1 MTPEQFAAKWSKV
14 SLSERASYQQH
25 YLDLCELAGH
35 PKPAEADP
43 AGEWFCFE
51 RGAEKHGGG
60 DGWAD
65 VWKRGFHAF
74 EYKGRHASLA
84 KAYDQLL
91 RYRASLENPPLLV
104 VCDTDTLEIH
114 TNFTGTAE
122 AVHRI
127 TTADIGQPRNLEIL
141 RALFHAPDKLRPGR
155 TSEAITREAA
165 SALAALAG
173 RLRTRGQDPEAS
185 ARFLDR
191 IVFCLFA
198 EDVGLLP
205 DGVFSE
211 LVANT
216 KDDPARFARYTAELF
231 RAMSAGGEFQYKT
244 ITHFN
249 GGLFADPVVPD
260 LAADE
265 IAAIRDASKLDWGAV
280 DPSIF
285 GTLFQR
291 GLDPSTRAALGAEY
305 TGRRDIEDLIEP
317 VLLAPLRREW
327 EEIRA
332 TITNLLR
339 TGQKRPKPGA
349 KPPAGPA
356 LKKALAEAARLKDAF
371 LQRLARIH
379 VTDFACGSGNFLY
392 VALQKLKDLEKEVIL
407 FAGDEGVRTDFFP
420 VIGPWQFHGLEINP
434 YAFELAQLTLWI
446 GYLQW
451 HRGNGYHLESR
462 PLLKKLDNFRLMDAL
477 LDRSDPAAPKEAAWP
492 DFRPDQEV
500 VIVGNPP
507 FLGGKM
513 LRRELGDAYV
523 DDLLAVFAGRV
534 PAEADLCCY
543 WFEKARALV
552 AEGKVSRVGLLAT
565 QAIRGGANREI
576 LKRIKDSAHI
586 FFAIS
591 DRDWILDGANVHISM
606 VGFEKERSA
615 GILPA
620 KDRSAGSLSA
630 RVRIPPASST
640 NAGKMPALLSSSPTL
655 PSSLRY
661 FDPLADIEIYNHK
674 LPHWEQSDCPCFVTW
689 RLADALPKEKIESWQ
704 RERDAWLAHH
714 PKPWSDETAQ
724 EYHRAFSSRLDEWLD
739 AGHGSCVLRRPD
751 IREIVAKAFTHF
763 DGQRYDLISYVIMPN
778 HVHVLFRPR
787 PSQHLVI
794 ILHSWKSYTA
804 KVIQKHLGGSGA
816 LWQPEYWDRLVRG
829 DAHLHTC
836 LAYIRDNPAKAKL
849 RKDEFTFWESSER
862 EKERSAGVAK
872 ERSAGV
878 PPALTDN
885 AGKMPALLSCTLDG
899 RPVAEISASLTEGA
913 DTREATGRPENL
925 GISFMGITPAG
936 PFDLPFESVA
946 PWLAEPNPHG
956 LPNSDVLRPYLNGKD
971 INQRAR
977 GQWTV
982 DFTGRDQAAA
992 ALYEKP
998 FQDLQAR
1005 VFALRS
1011 QNTRQTNKA
1020 WWEFERPRHEMRKAL
1035 QTLPRYIATCMV
1047 AKHRIFV
1054 WLPAETLPANVV
1066 IIFARIDDFFFGVLH
1081 SRFHE
1086 IWSLAQ
1092 GTQLREKESGFRYT
1106 PTTCFETFP
1115 FPWDHRVPVE
1125 KLTPAQRA
1133 HHAAISEAAR
1143 QLDELRTRWLNPPE
1157 WTREEVFEFPAT
1169 PGGPW
1174 DRFLVSGTS
1183 VARYPR
1189 IVPRDAECARQ
1200 LAQRTL
1206 TKLYN
1211 ARPAWLTDAHAKL
1224 DRAVSAAYGFAPD
1237 LPPPE
1242 ILSALLAR

>member
-14 SLSERASYQQH
+14 SLSERSAYQQH
-25 YLDLCELAGH
+25 FLDLCELAGH

-43 AGEWFCFE
+43 TGEWFCFE

-104 VCDTDTLEIH
+104 VCDTDVIEIH

-122 AVHRI
+122 AVYRI
-127 TTADIGQPRNLEIL
+127 TAADIGQPRSLEIL
-141 RALFHAPDKLRPGR
+141 HALFHAPDKLRPGR
-155 TSEAITREAA
+155 TSEAITQEAA
-165 SALAALAG
+165 SALAGLAG
-173 RLRTRGQDPEAS
+173 RLRARHHDPEAA

-191 IVFCLFA
+191 VVFCLFA

-216 KDDPARFARYTAELF
+216 RNDPARFARYTAELF
-231 RAMSAGGEFQYKT
+231 RAMASGGEFQYKA
-244 ITHFN
+244 IAHFN

-260 LAADE
+260 LTADE
-265 IAAIRDASKLDWGAV
+265 ITAIHEASKLDWGAV

-305 TGRRDIEDLIEP
+305 TGRRDIEDLIDP

-327 EEIRA
+327 EGIRT
-332 TITNLLR
+332 TITNLVR
-339 TGQKRPKPGA
+339 TGQKKPKPGA
-349 KPPAGPA
+349 KAPAGPA
-356 LKKALAEAARLKDAF
+356 LKKALAEAGRIKDAF
-371 LQRLARIH
+371 LQRLARVH
-379 VTDFACGSGNFLY
+379 VLDPACGSGNFLY

-407 FAGDEGVRTDFFP
+407 FGGEDGVPTEFFP
-420 VIGPWQFHGLEINP
+420 VIGPWQFHGIEINP

-477 LDRSDPAAPKEAAWP
+477 LDRTDPAAPREAAWP
-492 DFRPDQEV
+492 SFRPDQEV

-543 WFEKARALV
+543 WFEKARALI
-552 AEGKVSRVGLLAT
+552 ADGKISRAGLLAT
-565 QAIRGGANREI
+565 QAIRGGANREV
-576 LKRIKDSAHI
+576 LKRITNDCRI
-586 FFAIS
+586 FFAVS

-606 VGFEKERSA
+606 IGFCAKERSA
-615 GILPA
+615 G
-620 KDRSAGSLSA
+620 
-630 RVRIPPASST
+630 VPPAST
-640 NAGKMPALLSSSPTL
+640 ANAGKMPALLSSSSAL
-655 PSSLRY
+655 PSSF

-674 LPHWEQSDCPCFVTW
+674 LPHWEQTDCPCFVTW
-689 RLADALPKEKIESWQ
+689 RLDDALPAEKIDSWQ
-704 RERDAWLAHH
+704 REREAWLAHH
-714 PKPWSDETAQ
+714 PQPWNEATAK
-724 EYHRAFSSRLDEWLD
+724 EYHHAFSHRLDEWLD
-739 AGHGSCVLRRPD
+739 AGHGSCVLRQPAVR
-751 IREIVAKAFTHF
+751 RIVADAFAHF
-763 DGQRYDLISYVIMPN
+763 NGQRYDLISYVLMPN
-778 HVHVLFRPR
+778 HVHVLFQPR
-787 PSQHLVI
+787 PSQHLCI
-794 ILHSWKSYTA
+794 LLHSWKSYTA
-804 KVIQKHLGGSGA
+804 KAIQKHLGGAGQ
-816 LWQPEYWDRLVRG
+816 LWQPEYWDRLIRNES
-829 DAHLHTC
+829 HLQTC

-849 RKDEFTFWESSER
+849 REGEFALF
-862 EKERSAGVAK
+862 ERSAGAAKDRSAGILPAK

-878 PPALTDN
+878 PPASFEN
-885 AGKMPALLSCTLDG
+885 AGKMPALLSCVLDG
-899 RPVAEISASLTEGA
+899 KPVADISASLTAGA
-913 DTREATGRPENL
+913 DAREAAGRPENL
-925 GISFMGITPAG
+925 GLSFMGITPAG
-936 PFDLPFESVA
+936 LFDLPFDDLA
-946 PWLAEPNPHG
+946 AWLNQPNPHG
-956 LPNSDVLRPYLNGKD
+956 HPNSDVLRPYLNGKD

-977 GQWTV
+977 GQWTI
-982 DFTGRDQAAA
+982 DFTGFGQNAA

-998 FQDLQAR
+998 FSFLDSNVRPVRATNNRAAYRDNWWLYAEAR
-1005 VFALRS
+1005 
-1011 QNTRQTNKA
+1011 
-1020 WWEFERPRHEMRKAL
+1020 EGMRKAFAG
-1035 QTLPRYIATCMV
+1035 LPRYIATCMV
-1047 AKHRIFV
+1047 AKHRLFA

-1066 IIFARIDDFFFGVLH
+1066 IVFARSDDFFFGVLH

-1086 IWSLAQ
+1086 VWSLAQ
-1092 GTQLREKESGFRYT
+1092 GTQLEDRPRYT

-1115 FPWDHRVPVE
+1115 FPWDHRLPPDD
-1125 KLTPAQRA
+1125 LTPEQRA

-1143 QLDELRTRWLNPPE
+1143 NLDELRRRWLNPPE
-1157 WTREEVFEFPAT
+1157 WTREEILEFPAT
-1169 PGGPW
+1169 EGGPW
-1174 DRFLVSGTS
+1174 TRFIAPGTNL
-1183 VARYPR
+1183 ARYPR
-1189 IVPRDAECARQ
+1189 VVPRDAECAKH
-1200 LAQRTL
+1200 LAARTL

-1211 ARPAWLTDAHAKL
+1211 TRPAWLATTHAQLDA
-1224 DRAVSAAYGFAPD
+1224 AVAAAYGLAPD
-1237 LPPPE
+1237 LSE
-1242 ILSALLAR
+1242 QNILQQLLGTALKRQE